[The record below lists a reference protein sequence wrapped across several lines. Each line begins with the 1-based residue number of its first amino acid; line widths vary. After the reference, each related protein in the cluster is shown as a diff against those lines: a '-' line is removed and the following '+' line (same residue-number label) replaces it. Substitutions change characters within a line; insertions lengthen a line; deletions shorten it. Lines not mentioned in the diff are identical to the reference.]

1 MLLLL
6 PGAAPSPVLWEEGR
20 GMRCAA
26 LGGCLGGVGVL
37 GTLPF
42 PFSFF
47 PFFFPFH
54 FPFPFFF
61 PLPSSL
67 PLPFPLSP
75 FPFSFPF
82 PFLFRFPFPFLFP
95 LPPFPFSSLFP
106 FPFPSPFSFPFP
118 APFPFPLSPFPCLLS
133 LFSLPF
139 PISAGTVLSPWFPIS
154 ALSDSFSSRSGGP
167 SDHHYYCVPHHGH
180 SCSDNNSCLKKL
192 VRGLTA
198 GLGWDRLPME
208 RDFTPKLQQALVGP
222 VW

>member
-1 MLLLL
+1 
-6 PGAAPSPVLWEEGR
+6 
-20 GMRCAA
+20 MRCAA

-47 PFFFPFH
+47 PFFSLFT
-54 FPFPFFF
+54 FPFPFPSLF

-75 FPFSFPF
+75 FPFPFPF
-82 PFLFRFPFPFLFP
+82 PFLFRFPFPFPFP
-95 LPPFPFSSLFP
+95 LPFPLPLSFP
-106 FPFPSPFSFPFP
+106 LPLPLSPFLPP
-118 APFPFPLSPFPCLLS
+118 SPFPCLLS

-139 PISAGTVLSPWFPIS
+139 PISEGTVLSPWFPIS

>member
-54 FPFPFFF
+54 FPFPFSF

-67 PLPFPLSP
+67 PLPF
-75 FPFSFPF
+75 
-82 PFLFRFPFPFLFP
+82 LF
-95 LPPFPFSSLFP
+95 
-106 FPFPSPFSFPFP
+106 
-118 APFPFPLSPFPCLLS
+118 LLS
-133 LFSLPF
+133 YR
-139 PISAGTVLSPWFPIS
+139 VLSPSDWCETGIAQFWTLKTVGFYI
-154 ALSDSFSSRSGGP
+154 LS
-167 SDHHYYCVPHHGH
+167 
-180 SCSDNNSCLKKL
+180 
-192 VRGLTA
+192 
-198 GLGWDRLPME
+198 
-208 RDFTPKLQQALVGP
+208 
-222 VW
+222 